1 MAGVDSQQRGEG
13 TRPSLRLGRRAFLRL
28 AAAAAPLAAMTAAES
43 SASLRTEVARKQTDV
58 GGSGRQAVAPNAT
71 ELSAPRPYLSATPL
85 DQLAGSQPLVFNNP
99 VITANCPDPHILKV
113 DGGFYLVSTS
123 HNLPAFPIRE
133 STDLVNWRDTGLHV
147 FTRANQPRWAKDHFW
162 APELHRVSDYYVAYY
177 TARSRITDRLCI
189 GAAASRAPFGPYRDL
204 GHPLVSAATSVLDA
218 TFFRDEDGRQYLYW
232 KADAGPGDASG
243 PIHARELAPNG
254 LSLSGP
260 QWDVAH
266 TDQPWELGLIEGP
279 TVLKRDGVYYLFY
292 SGAAFDSTTYA
303 IGVARSSSPIEG
315 FEKRGDP
322 ILQSSERW
330 RGPGHNSIV
339 SHEGF
344 DYIAYHAW
352 EGVQFRNLRQ
362 SLIEPLLWG
371 EDGWPRVHEPGTPGE

>member
-1 MAGVDSQQRGEG
+1 MASAESQQREEG
-13 TRPSLRLGRRAFLRL
+13 TPPSQRLGRRAFLRV
-28 AAAAAPLAAMTAAES
+28 AVTAAPLAAFTAVEA
-43 SASLRTEVARKQTDV
+43 SASLRTEVARKQTEV
-58 GGSGRQAVAPNAT
+58 GRAGRQPVAPIAT
-71 ELSAPRPYLSATPL
+71 ELSAPRPYLSAAAFDELP
-85 DQLAGSQPLVFNNP
+85 GSQPLVFNNP
-99 VITANCPDPHILKV
+99 VVTANCPDPHILKV
-113 DGGFYLVSTS
+113 DGGFYMVSTS
-123 HNLPAFPIRE
+123 HNIPAFPIRE
-133 STDLVNWRDTGLHV
+133 STDLVNWRDTGLYV

-162 APELHRVSDYYVAYY
+162 APELHRVGDYYVAYY
-177 TARSRITDRLCI
+177 TARSRLTDRLCI
-189 GAAASRAPFGPYRDL
+189 GAAASHAPFGRYRDL
-204 GHPLVSAATSVLDA
+204 GHPLVSAATNVLDP

-254 LSLSGP
+254 LGLSGP
-260 QWDVAH
+260 QWDVAQ

-279 TVLKRDGVYYLFY
+279 TVLKRDGTYYLFY

-315 FEKRGDP
+315 FDKRGDP
-322 ILQSSERW
+322 ILRSGERW

-339 SHEGF
+339 SHDGH

-362 SLIEPLLWG
+362 SLIEPLRLGGRMAGHW
-371 EDGWPRVHEPGTPGE
+371 